1 MATEDTLT
9 GAMCSRLWHCRT
21 YNRSFLRQA
30 CAECGLTWQREH
42 WFTPLHARL
51 RLGGILVE
59 LHKLTV
65 KTPPRG
71 ESAKTE
77 RAASS

>member
-21 YNRSFLRQA
+21 YNRAELRQA
-30 CAECGLTWQREH
+30 CEACGLGWEREH
-42 WFTPLHARL
+42 WFSRMHERL

-59 LHKLTV
+59 LRRGNQTKDHLTPS
-65 KTPPRG
+65 T
-71 ESAKTE
+71 
-77 RAASS
+77 